1 MPMVRG
7 LWLHLSQRLAS
18 TLRWRIVRP
27 DFIRKSGTV
36 SGFVLESLPVFV
48 LPPRSELRM
57 VRARL
62 GSDDRNR
69 SLREGDIGESSN
81 RSLRF
86 GEFQF
91 YSFAHFGNCR
101 TDIALTATS
110 QRSSQVRIMIIF
122 HFLIEIFLWSTNY
135 FWLII
140 LCTFF

>member
-1 MPMVRG
+1 MPMVRR

-69 SLREGDIGESSN
+69 SLREGNFGESSN

-101 TDIALTATS
+101 TDVALTATR

-122 HFLIEIFLWSTNY
+122 HFLIEIFLLSTNY